1 MVTLRLQRRLASSV
15 LKCGKNK
22 VWMDNK
28 ETSEIALA
36 TTRGHIKKLV
46 KDGIILRRAH
56 TVHSRFRTRTRLEEK
71 RKGRHT
77 GIGKRRGCKDAR
89 MPTKILWI
97 RRQRVLRRLLRR
109 LRKNRKIDRK
119 IFCDVMIL
127 MNCECSASPRY

>member
-1 MVTLRLQRRLASSV
+1 MVTLRLQKRLASSV

-46 KDGIILRRAH
+46 KDGIILRRAV
-56 TVHSRFRTRTRLEEK
+56 TVHSRFRTRTRLAEK

-77 GIGKRRGCKDAR
+77 GYGKRRGCKSAR

-97 RRQRVLRRLLRR
+97 RRQRILRRLLRK
-109 LRKNRKIDRK
+109 LRKQRKIENLDALINLALSYPAQKVR
-119 IFCDVMIL
+119 
-127 MNCECSASPRY
+127 N